1 MSRSYPILSQAYSAP
16 SPFVRVKPVSIAS
29 QDIMSNQIGKPGDA
43 RPNVSSRLGEYR
55 PDFIQIDNQ
64 VYAVT
69 RTANKRYLT
78 LVRDFLE
85 KGPVTQHDDYGT
97 KSWKF
102 AGEGV
107 RPDMFSLIPL
117 FSDIAGVPAIAYIK
131 GPRSHLNLPNPKDTY
146 VNLNASNQEVMAADI
161 NYIGVLESK
170 ILTNLEQTIR
180 SLIRGGRYHHEGEA
194 WFNSLG
200 KEGWTFDRAGTAGIR
215 GLGILYD
222 VGGEGY
228 LWGYFSELGYL
239 IAEGDAH
246 KKIEGLAIKLGV
258 TTKELG
264 EAIETFKRADV
275 LHEGGHIVG
284 IEGHRSHERLQG
296 LYRALVFSK
305 LAKDNPELARIYRK
319 IAEEGLEYAEEFSLK
334 NAIRE
339 YIFGGLSPRVKGPN
353 QIFYEKVNAEA
364 DALELEGME
373 RKEFIDSRYKE
384 SGFIKLLE
392 TEPSF
397 IKSKYQSKSSRSN
410 NSKKSNLDEMVD
422 EIIDESNRVS
432 FTMTK
437 DGEIVP
443 TYNGRR
449 VYGEGASMP
458 TKFIGRNIKE
468 SKNGDGEAEETY
480 EGRLGESEYKSIR
493 DIKERVAKKESPQE
507 AETAEASAS
516 N

>member
-1 MSRSYPILSQAYSAP
+1 MSSSYPIPSPVYIAP
-16 SPFVRVKPVSIAS
+16 SHSVRVQPKKIAPE
-29 QDIMSNQIGKPGDA
+29 DIKSNQIGKPGDA
-43 RPNVSSRLGEYR
+43 RPN
-55 PDFIQIDNQ
+55 FIQIDNK

-78 LVRDFLE
+78 SVQDFLE
-85 KGPVTQHDDYGT
+85 NGPITQPDDYGT

-107 RPDMFSLIPL
+107 RPNMFSLIPL

-131 GPRSHLNLPNPKDTY
+131 GPRSHRNLPNPKDTY
-146 VNLNASNQEVMAADI
+146 VNLDVSSQEVMAADI
-161 NYIGVLESK
+161 NYVGVLESK

-180 SLIRGGRYHHEGEA
+180 SLIRGGKYHYEGEE
-194 WFNSLG
+194 WFNFLG
-200 KEGWTFDRAGTAGIR
+200 KEGWTFERANTAGIR

-222 VGGEGY
+222 VGREGY
-228 LWGYFSELGYL
+228 LWGYFSRLGYL

-258 TTKELG
+258 TTKELR

-305 LAKDNPELARIYRK
+305 LAKDNSKLARIYTK

-339 YIFGGLSPRVKGPN
+339 YIFGGLFPRVKGPN

-364 DALELEGME
+364 DAWELEREE
-373 RKEFIDSRYKE
+373 RKEFIESRYEE

-392 TEPSF
+392 AEPSF
-397 IKSKYQSKSSRSN
+397 IKSNSKASKSNNKNSSNSRKRGLEGKVENILQDPNVTISVDKDGKLIMRRN
-410 NSKKSNLDEMVD
+410 GIELDEDAYTSDRFVG
-422 EIIDESNRVS
+422 
-432 FTMTK
+432 K
-437 DGEIVP
+437 
-443 TYNGRR
+443 
-449 VYGEGASMP
+449 
-458 TKFIGRNIKE
+458 
-468 SKNGDGEAEETY
+468 SK
-480 EGRLGESEYKSIR
+480 ESEYKNNSPKKTYEGKIDNSKYKNMKDVR
-493 DIKERVAKKESPQE
+493 EREAKSDE
-507 AETAEASAS
+507 AEREAHEQAEATAEETP
-516 N
+516 NE